1 MVRSTANL
9 VAPIG
14 PEYPVLE
21 AGEQYLVETVVR
33 TLKLGHLLTQG
44 TVDSNEL
51 WVELT
56 AKSGDKVIGISGGM
70 EEAGEV
76 DPWSH
81 FINVFMLDRNGNR
94 VARRNAQDIFVP
106 LYNHQVPPGAG
117 QTIHYALQLPD
128 DLEQPV
134 EVTAKLKY
142 RKFDKGYIDFMNE
155 AYKPG
160 DIPFANR
167 GEPGTTKNELPIT
180 VMAQDTVVFEVRK
193 KRR

>member
-1 MVRSTANL
+1 M
-9 VAPIG
+9 
-14 PEYPVLE
+14 LE

-70 EEAGEV
+70 ADAGEV

-94 VARRNAQDIFVP
+94 ISRRNAQDIFVP
-106 LYNHQVPPGAG
+106 LYNHQVPPNRAELN
-117 QTIHYALQLPD
+117 QANCAL
-128 DLEQPV
+128 
-134 EVTAKLKY
+134 
-142 RKFDKGYIDFMNE
+142 
-155 AYKPG
+155 
-160 DIPFANR
+160 
-167 GEPGTTKNELPIT
+167 
-180 VMAQDTVVFEVRK
+180 
-193 KRR
+193 